1 MKKGGC
7 PMGLVDEGTRRCC
20 ICAVKRPPAFLSSYD
35 RLVNNSKRS
44 FGAKLS
50 RASLSDELRVA
61 RKATARRV
69 YHPLWAFAG
78 CLLVIA
84 LLLIFGVSAAA
95 LALQKPTLGLAETA
109 SSEQAHQD
117 EQPAAQEKAPIHE
130 KERLPAGPLQPPS
143 EGGLTK
149 AQPHAPEAAAPWA
162 PEHGAA
168 GGVAHEAH
176 GEDHVQLPEISP
188 IPGVTFVDTLIELMD
203 YELHGRM
210 LGWRPNGILICRLT
224 DNVNNYQLGVLEAV
238 RFTTLRL
245 KDSLTRLGEAD
256 TYDPDLEQALNEF
269 MINATS
275 WWFPSAESSYSQA
288 IEHLKKFK
296 TKLEKGQRSFYY
308 RRDTLVALLSTY
320 KDQIGNVNRTLVMP
334 VGWYKSDDYFYYARG
349 VTHVYYQIL
358 KVCRVGFKN
367 QLATMHATDIM
378 DEVLHELL
386 IAEKID
392 PWIVFD
398 GGYSG
403 FFANHRA
410 NLNAPLSEAA
420 HLLAVVSML

>member
-1 MKKGGC
+1 
-7 PMGLVDEGTRRCC
+7 MGVVDERTRRRC
-20 ICAVKRPPAFLSSYD
+20 ICAVKWLPAFFS
-35 RLVNNSKRS
+35 
-44 FGAKLS
+44 
-50 RASLSDELRVA
+50 
-61 RKATARRV
+61 
-69 YHPLWAFAG
+69 
-78 CLLVIA
+78 LLVIA
-84 LLLIFGVSAAA
+84 LLLIFGVSTAG
-95 LALQKPTLGLAETA
+95 LALQKLTLGLAETA

-117 EQPAAQEKAPIHE
+117 EQPAVKERAPVAE
-130 KERLPAGPLQPPS
+130 KERLPAGSLQPPA
-143 EGGLTK
+143 EAGLPK
-149 AQPHAPEAAAPWA
+149 AHAQGAAARG
-162 PEHGAA
+162 E
-168 GGVAHEAH
+168 AHE
-176 GEDHVQLPEISP
+176 EDHVELPEISS
-188 IPGVTFVDTLIELMD
+188 IPGVTFVDTLIKLMD

-210 LGWRPNGILICRLT
+210 LGWRPNGIMICRLT

-245 KDSLTRLGEAD
+245 KDSLTRLGEVD
-256 TYDPDLEQALNEF
+256 TYDPDLEQAVNEF
-269 MINATS
+269 MINAAS

-334 VGWYKSDDYFYYARG
+334 VGWFKSDAHFYYAKG
-349 VTHVYYQIL
+349 VAHVYYEIL
-358 KVCRVGFKN
+358 RVCRVGFKN
-367 QLATMHATDIM
+367 QLATMHAADIM

-392 PWIVFD
+392 PWIVLDF
-398 GGYSG
+398 GFSG

-420 HLLAVVSML
+420 HLLAVLSVL

>member
-1 MKKGGC
+1 
-7 PMGLVDEGTRRCC
+7 MGVVAERTRRCC
-20 ICAVKRPPAFLSSYD
+20 IGAVKRLPAF
-35 RLVNNSKRS
+35 
-44 FGAKLS
+44 F
-50 RASLSDELRVA
+50 
-61 RKATARRV
+61 
-69 YHPLWAFAG
+69 

-84 LLLIFGVSAAA
+84 LLLTFGVSTAG
-95 LALQKPTLGLAETA
+95 LALQKLTLGLAETA
-109 SSEQAHQD
+109 SSEPAHQD
-117 EQPAAQEKAPIHE
+117 EQPAIQEKAPVAE
-130 KERLPAGPLQPPS
+130 KERLPAGPLQPLA
-143 EGGLTK
+143 EAGLPK
-149 AQPHAPEAAAPWA
+149 AHAPEAAAR
-162 PEHGAA
+162 G
-168 GGVAHEAH
+168 EAH
-176 GEDHVQLPEISP
+176 GEDRVELPEISS
-188 IPGVTFVDTLIELMD
+188 IPGVTFVDTLIKLMD

-210 LGWRPNGILICRLT
+210 LGWRPNGIMICRLT

-256 TYDPDLEQALNEF
+256 TYDPDMEQAVNEF
-269 MINATS
+269 MINAAS

-334 VGWYKSDDYFYYARG
+334 VGWGKSDAHFYYAKG
-349 VTHVYYQIL
+349 VAHVYYEIL
-358 KVCRVGFKN
+358 RVCRVGFKN
-367 QLATMHATDIM
+367 QLATMHAADIM

-392 PWIVFD
+392 PWIVLDF
-398 GGYSG
+398 GFSG

-420 HLLAVVSML
+420 HLLAVLSVL

>member
-1 MKKGGC
+1 
-7 PMGLVDEGTRRCC
+7 MGVVDERTRRCC
-20 ICAVKRPPAFLSSYD
+20 IGTVKRPPAFFY
-35 RLVNNSKRS
+35 
-44 FGAKLS
+44 F
-50 RASLSDELRVA
+50 
-61 RKATARRV
+61 
-69 YHPLWAFAG
+69 
-78 CLLVIA
+78 LVIA
-84 LLLIFGVSAAA
+84 LLLIFGVSAAG
-95 LALQKPTLGLAETA
+95 LALQKPTLVLADTA

-117 EQPAAQEKAPIHE
+117 EQPAAREKAPVHE
-130 KERLPAGPLQPPS
+130 KERLPAGPHQPPA
-143 EGGLTK
+143 GLGLPKT
-149 AQPHAPEAAAPWA
+149 QPHAPEKAAPVA

-168 GGVAHEAH
+168 ALGEAHEAH
-176 GEDHVQLPEISP
+176 GEDHVELPEISS

-210 LGWRPNGILICRLT
+210 LGWRPSGVLICRLT

-269 MINATS
+269 MISATS

-308 RRDTLVALLSTY
+308 RRDTLVSLLSTY

-334 VGWYKSDDYFYYARG
+334 VGWYKSDDYFYYAKG
-349 VTHVYYQIL
+349 VVHVYYEIL

-367 QLATMHATDIM
+367 QLATMHAGDLM
-378 DEVLHELL
+378 DEVLHEML

-398 GGYSG
+398 AGYSG

-420 HLLAVVSML
+420 HLLAVISLL

>member
-1 MKKGGC
+1 MNKGGC
-7 PMGLVDEGTRRCC
+7 QMGIDDERTRSCC
-20 ICAVKRPPAFLSSYD
+20 ICAVKRPPAFLSFF
-35 RLVNNSKRS
+35 L
-44 FGAKLS
+44 
-50 RASLSDELRVA
+50 
-61 RKATARRV
+61 
-69 YHPLWAFAG
+69 
-78 CLLVIA
+78 IA
-84 LLLIFGVSAAA
+84 LLLIFGVSTAG

-109 SSEQAHQD
+109 SSEQAYQD
-117 EQPAAQEKAPIHE
+117 EQPAAQEKAPVHE
-130 KERLPAGPLQPPS
+130 KERLPAGPLQPPA
-143 EGGLTK
+143 EAGLPK
-149 AQPHAPEAAAPWA
+149 AHAQGAAARG
-162 PEHGAA
+162 E
-168 GGVAHEAH
+168 AHE
-176 GEDHVQLPEISP
+176 EDHVELPEISS
-188 IPGVTFVDTLIELMD
+188 IPGVTFVDTLIKLMD

-210 LGWRPNGILICRLT
+210 LGWRPNGIMICRLT

-245 KDSLTRLGEAD
+245 KDSLTRLGEVD
-256 TYDPDLEQALNEF
+256 TYDPDLEQAVNEF
-269 MINATS
+269 MINAAS

-334 VGWYKSDDYFYYARG
+334 VGWFKSDAHFYYAKG
-349 VTHVYYQIL
+349 VAHVYYEIL
-358 KVCRVGFKN
+358 RVCRVGFKN
-367 QLATMHATDIM
+367 QLATMHAADIM

-392 PWIVFD
+392 PWIVLDF
-398 GGYSG
+398 GFSG

-420 HLLAVVSML
+420 HLLAVLSVL

>member
-1 MKKGGC
+1 
-7 PMGLVDEGTRRCC
+7 MGVVDERTRRRC
-20 ICAVKRPPAFLSSYD
+20 ICAVKWLPAFFS
-35 RLVNNSKRS
+35 
-44 FGAKLS
+44 
-50 RASLSDELRVA
+50 
-61 RKATARRV
+61 
-69 YHPLWAFAG
+69 
-78 CLLVIA
+78 LLVIA
-84 LLLIFGVSAAA
+84 LLLIFGVSTAG

-117 EQPAAQEKAPIHE
+117 EQPAAQEKAPVHE
-130 KERLPAGPLQPPS
+130 KERLPAGPLQPPA
-143 EGGLTK
+143 EAGLPK
-149 AQPHAPEAAAPWA
+149 AHAPEAAPPVA

-168 GGVAHEAH
+168 ARGEAHEAH
-176 GEDHVQLPEISP
+176 GEDHVELPEISS
-188 IPGVTFVDTLIELMD
+188 IPGVTFVDTLIKLMD
-203 YELHGRM
+203 YELNGRM
-210 LGWRPNGILICRLT
+210 LGWRPNGIMICRLT
-224 DNVNNYQLGVLEAV
+224 DSINNYQLGVLEAV

-256 TYDPDLEQALNEF
+256 TYDPDLEQAVNEL
-269 MINATS
+269 MINASS

-334 VGWYKSDDYFYYARG
+334 VGWRKSDAHFYYAKG
-349 VTHVYYQIL
+349 VAHVYYEIL

-367 QLATMHATDIM
+367 QLATMHAADIM

-392 PWIVFD
+392 PWIVLDF
-398 GGYSG
+398 GFSG

-420 HLLAVVSML
+420 HLLAVLSVL

>member
-1 MKKGGC
+1 
-7 PMGLVDEGTRRCC
+7 MGVVDEMTRSCC
-20 ICAVKRPPAFLSSYD
+20 ISAVKRPLAFF
-35 RLVNNSKRS
+35 S
-44 FGAKLS
+44 F
-50 RASLSDELRVA
+50 
-61 RKATARRV
+61 
-69 YHPLWAFAG
+69 
-78 CLLVIA
+78 LVIA
-84 LLLIFGVSAAA
+84 LLLIIGVSTAG
-95 LALQKPTLGLAETA
+95 LALQEPTLGPAETA

-117 EQPAAQEKAPIHE
+117 QQPAAQEKAPVHE
-130 KERLPAGPLQPPS
+130 KERPPAGPLQPPH
-143 EGGLTK
+143 EAGLPK
-149 AQPHAPEAAAPWA
+149 AQPRTLEAAPPGA

-168 GGVAHEAH
+168 RGEAHEAH
-176 GEDHVQLPEISP
+176 GEGHVQLPEISP
-188 IPGVTFVDTLIELMD
+188 IPGVTFVDTLIALMD
-203 YELHGRM
+203 HELHGRI

-224 DNVNNYQLGVLEAV
+224 DNINNYQLGVLEAV

-269 MINATS
+269 MISATS

-334 VGWYKSDDYFYYARG
+334 VGWYNSDDYFYYAKG
-349 VTHVYYQIL
+349 VAHVHYEIL

-367 QLATMHATDIM
+367 QLATMHAADII
-378 DEVLHELL
+378 DEVLHELA
-386 IAEKID
+386 IAEKIE

-398 GGYSG
+398 GDFSG

-420 HLLAVVSML
+420 HLLAVLSLL

>member
-1 MKKGGC
+1 
-7 PMGLVDEGTRRCC
+7 MGVVDERTRRCC
-20 ICAVKRPPAFLSSYD
+20 IYGVKRPPAF
-35 RLVNNSKRS
+35 
-44 FGAKLS
+44 F
-50 RASLSDELRVA
+50 
-61 RKATARRV
+61 
-69 YHPLWAFAG
+69 

-84 LLLIFGVSAAA
+84 FLLIFGVSTAG
-95 LALQKPTLGLAETA
+95 LALQKLTLGSAETP

-117 EQPAAQEKAPIHE
+117 EQPAVQEKAPVHE
-130 KERLPAGPLQPPS
+130 KERLPAGPLQPPA
-143 EGGLTK
+143 EAGLPKT
-149 AQPHAPEAAAPWA
+149 HAPEVVAPVA

-168 GGVAHEAH
+168 ARGEAHEAH
-176 GEDHVQLPEISP
+176 GAEHVELPEISS
-188 IPGVTFVDTLIELMD
+188 IAGVTFVDTLIALMD

-210 LGWRPNGILICRLT
+210 LGWRPNGIMICRLT
-224 DNVNNYQLGVLEAV
+224 NNINDYQLGVLEAV

-256 TYDPDLEQALNEF
+256 TYDPDLEQALNEL
-269 MINATS
+269 MISATS

-296 TKLEKGQRSFYY
+296 AKLEKGQRSFYY

-320 KDQIGNVNRTLVMP
+320 KDQMGNVDRTLVMP
-334 VGWYKSDDYFYYARG
+334 VGWCKSNDYFYYAKG
-349 VTHVYYQIL
+349 VAHVYYEIL

-367 QLATMHATDIM
+367 QLATMHAADIM

-398 GGYSG
+398 CGFSG

-420 HLLAVVSML
+420 HLLSVLSLL

>member
-1 MKKGGC
+1 
-7 PMGLVDEGTRRCC
+7 MGVVAERTRRCC
-20 ICAVKRPPAFLSSYD
+20 IGAVKRLPAFFC
-35 RLVNNSKRS
+35 LV
-44 FGAKLS
+44 
-50 RASLSDELRVA
+50 
-61 RKATARRV
+61 
-69 YHPLWAFAG
+69 
-78 CLLVIA
+78 VIT
-84 LLLIFGVSAAA
+84 LLLTFGVSTAG
-95 LALQKPTLGLAETA
+95 LALQKLTLGLAETA

-117 EQPAAQEKAPIHE
+117 EQPAVKERAPVAE
-130 KERLPAGPLQPPS
+130 KERRPAGSLQPPA
-143 EGGLTK
+143 EAGLPK
-149 AQPHAPEAAAPWA
+149 AHAPEAAARG
-162 PEHGAA
+162 E
-168 GGVAHEAH
+168 AHE
-176 GEDHVQLPEISP
+176 EDNVELPEISS
-188 IPGVTFVDTLIELMD
+188 IPGVTFVDTLIKLMD

-210 LGWRPNGILICRLT
+210 LGWRPNGIMICRLT

-245 KDSLTRLGEAD
+245 KDSLTRLGEVD
-256 TYDPDLEQALNEF
+256 TYDPDLEQAVNEF
-269 MINATS
+269 MINAAS

-334 VGWYKSDDYFYYARG
+334 VGWFKSDAHFYYAKG
-349 VTHVYYQIL
+349 VAHVYYEIL
-358 KVCRVGFKN
+358 RVCRVGFKN
-367 QLATMHATDIM
+367 QLATMHAADIM

-392 PWIVFD
+392 PWIVLDF
-398 GGYSG
+398 GFNG

-420 HLLAVVSML
+420 HLLAVLSVL